1 MLFSVMSNL
10 RDLNFLRTG
19 KEHRITMEMSN
30 LRTFNFGIR
39 KEDTFTMR
47 IYDFIETDK
56 ETESFWNLLFPDNFG
71 F

>member
-10 RDLNFLRTG
+10 RVLNFLRTG
-19 KEHRITMEMSN
+19 KEHRIRMEMSN
-30 LRTFNFGIR
+30 LITFNFGIR
-39 KEDTFTMR
+39 EEDTFTMR